1 MPEIAYCRIYPSI
14 GIARLGDSP
23 THFFFGPEAP
33 GCPPDP
39 DGGFR
44 DPEGRIQRQAARF
57 RLYGYDKD
65 GNVVEEITQSLPG
78 TTIQWTAQLANRKA
92 AWYRFLGT
100 KEGTQLDQNPDPKKL
115 RNQKVGDRTKLA
127 IIASAK
133 KIAGDGQKGPAY
145 QFNDGYFF
153 DKPVYLGELQ
163 TDDSGRLIV
172 LGGYGK
178 SERTA
183 EGKPLFTYANNDYW
197 HDDVSDGPVTAAVK
211 INGVEVA
218 VKGTAWVL
226 VAPPK
231 FAPAHGN
238 IVTLYEVMQEA
249 AGVQLPDKLS
259 FTRDI
264 YPLFDRMADYQWV
277 NAMALRGHG
286 PQKGGNFHDLEI
298 VAALAESSEAQRAF
312 RQRVFARVR
321 SPRKRSVDQA
331 NYYFMPMLSGDEGDA
346 AVGNPDTWLYL
357 LETQYSMLERWAAGD
372 FTNDWDPQ
380 APPPPPIEQIALA
393 DQPAALTR
401 AALEY
406 CVGGPFFPG
415 IEMTYIARYS
425 DWYDEPFRFREG
437 KFEAGDMTKRMA
449 VPWQADF
456 FECQVHWWPA
466 QRPDDVVNEETFEA
480 ALSNLRFRGEAR
492 DGQLSNV
499 LMDRIRWDRG
509 IGDRLKVD
517 APGLPGD
524 NDMVENWK
532 TLGFVVSRTT
542 PYGER
547 LFVETGRS
555 RYDGLRDRDY
565 FYFLLNID
573 GYPDF
578 LPKAKQLA
586 EKFLADAQALLDSD
600 DPAAIDDMYRYF
612 EYSQEALGQRL
623 DEIYSFYQYYASQD
637 LLADPG
643 NLFKTKDDVVERIRQ
658 FAPLNQLD
666 GAWIRN
672 IAHVGPI
679 DRVAAN
685 LFNVWMDEMGDGNPE
700 QNHSN
705 VYTQLLAK
713 VGITLNPINSE
724 AYANDPKM
732 LDSAYTVP
740 MYELAISQFTQ
751 TFFPEILGMT
761 LQLEWE
767 VLSAKPTIRLF
778 EHFGIDPHFYKL
790 HVGIDNAEEGH
801 GAKAREAIEWYLDQA
816 MARGGDAEVQRL
828 WKRIWNGYAAF
839 ATTGTLGQDLRD
851 LLQQRA
857 SAPPTPR
864 DKIADL
870 MARKKRYGNLN
881 HGDRRLGMN
890 LINDLFEDPD
900 TFMKGLIEANYIV
913 PGSVA
918 ASSFFKAI
926 SFDGPMYKVFT
937 DDEIQLWVEWV
948 EWLGQQTQ
956 PQKPETDPAKLMA
969 RCIDALRGRQGGAPG
984 HSANQLTGPDPA
996 HPGQTVSRS
1005 VAEWFQAPTPVFMSV
1020 LADPANGWIVKGNA
1034 AASRFVTELL
1044 IPDNPMSV
1052 AFDASGG
1059 PEVGNKTWKQIA
1071 MDWIDRGC
1079 PAPASAPASLA
1090 AHASSI
1096 AARVSAPASVPDS
1109 RGVRAA
1115 TRAQGTAYAAT
1126 SAGLATKHTVE
1137 EPEEAVAN
1145 VALAGAD
1152 GRTEVVPAH
1161 GGPVRSITSQ
1171 GALTS
1176 TPEHVGRR
1184 LRGRLTLTSSK
1195 DEVQANPRHRVLG
1208 MGVVH

>member
-1 MPEIAYCRIYPSI
+1 MAEVAYCRIFPSI

-23 THFFFGPEAP
+23 SHFFFGPEAP

-57 RLYGYDKD
+57 RIYGYDAG
-65 GNVVEEITQSLPG
+65 GNVVEEITQASPG
-78 TTIQWTAQLANRKA
+78 TTILWTAQLANRKA

-100 KEGTQLDQNPDPKKL
+100 KEGQQLDQNPDPKKL
-115 RNQKVGDRTKLA
+115 RNQKVADRTKLA
-127 IIASAK
+127 IIPSAK
-133 KIAGDGQKGPAY
+133 KITGVSQRGTAFHFDDGC
-145 QFNDGYFF
+145 FF
-153 DKPVYLGELQ
+153 DTPVYLGELQ
-163 TDDSGRLIV
+163 TDNSGRLIV
-172 LGGYGK
+172 LGGRGK

-197 HDDVSDGPVTAAVK
+197 HDDVSDGPVTASVK
-211 INGVEVA
+211 INGAEVP

-238 IVTLYEVMQEA
+238 IVTLYEVMLEA
-249 AGVQLPDKLS
+249 AGIQPPDKLS

-264 YPLFDRMADYQWV
+264 YPLFDRMAGYQWT

-286 PQKGGNFHDLEI
+286 PQKGGNFQNPDI
-298 VAALAESSEAQRAF
+298 IAALADNSTAQSTF
-312 RQRVFARVR
+312 RQNVIARIR
-321 SPRKRSVDQA
+321 SPRKRTSDQA

-346 AVGNPDTWLYL
+346 KVGEPDTWLYL
-357 LETQYSMLERWAAGD
+357 LETQYSVLERWAAGD

-393 DQPAALTR
+393 DQPAALSR

-415 IEMTYIARYS
+415 IEMTYVARYS
-425 DWYDEPFRFREG
+425 DWYDEPCRFREG

-480 ALSNLRFRGEAR
+480 ALSRFREDAR
-492 DGQLSNV
+492 DGQLSNA
-499 LMDRIRWDRG
+499 LLDRIRWDRG
-509 IGDRLKVD
+509 IGDRLQVD

-524 NDMVENWK
+524 NDMVDNWK
-532 TLGFVVSRTT
+532 TLGFVVPRTT
-542 PYGER
+542 PYGEV
-547 LFVETGRS
+547 LYVETGRS

-565 FYFLLNID
+565 FFYLLNID

-578 LPKAKQLA
+578 PPKAKQLA
-586 EKFLADAQALLDSD
+586 EQFLADAQALLDSP

-612 EYSQEALGQRL
+612 EYSPEALGQRL
-623 DEIYSFYQYYASQD
+623 DEIYSFYLYYASQD
-637 LLADPG
+637 PFADPG
-643 NLFKTKDDVVERIRQ
+643 NIFKTRDDMVERIRQ

-672 IAHVGPI
+672 VAHVGQI
-679 DRVAAN
+679 DRVSAN
-685 LFNVWMDEMGDGNPE
+685 LFNVWMDEMGDGNPD

-713 VGITLNPINSE
+713 VGITLDPVYSE
-724 AYANDPKM
+724 AYAKDPNM

-740 MYELAISQFTQ
+740 MYELAISQFSQ

-767 VLSAKPTIRLF
+767 VLSAKPTIRLL
-778 EHFGIDPHFYKL
+778 EHFGIDPHFYEL

-816 MARGGDAEVQRL
+816 LARGGDAEVQRL

-839 ATTGTLGQDLRD
+839 ATTGNLGQDLRD

-870 MARKKRYGNLN
+870 MARKKRYGSLN
-881 HGDRRLGMN
+881 HGDRRLGAN

-900 TFMKGLIEANYIV
+900 VFMQGLIDANYIV

-926 SFDGPMYKVFT
+926 SFEGPMYKVFT
-937 DDEIQLWVEWV
+937 DDEIRLWEEWV

-956 PQKPETDPAKLMA
+956 PQKPESDPAKLMA
-969 RCIDALRGRQGGAPG
+969 RCIDALRARQAGAPG
-984 HSANQLTGPDPA
+984 HSANQLTGPDA
-996 HPGQTVSRS
+996 VHPGQTITQS
-1005 VAEWFQAPTPVFMSV
+1005 VAAWFQAPAAVFMSV
-1020 LADPANGWIVKGNA
+1020 LADPANGWTVKGNS

-1044 IPDNPMSV
+1044 ITDNPMGR

-1059 PEVGNKTWKQIA
+1059 TVVGNKTWKQIA
-1071 MDWIDRGC
+1071 MDWIDKGC
-1079 PAPASAPASLA
+1079 PIPAAAPAAHGSIAVARVAAPAA
-1090 AHASSI
+1090 APVP
-1096 AARVSAPASVPDS
+1096 RVA
-1109 RGVRAA
+1109 RAA

-1126 SAGLATKHTVE
+1126 PAGLATKHTAEV
-1137 EPEEAVAN
+1137 PEEAEPKVSHAPR
-1145 VALAGAD
+1145 AD
-1152 GRTEVVPAH
+1152 GGSHAVSTHVA
-1161 GGPVRSITSQ
+1161 PVSPIASHVAFAR
-1171 GALTS
+1171 
-1176 TPEHVGRR
+1176 TPERAARR
-1184 LRGRLTLTSSK
+1184 MRTRLTLTSSK